1 MTWRNKNQAGF
12 TLIEMIVVLAVM
24 GLIAGMV
31 IAKGPMKS
39 HTLTQRAAVQALA
52 SGLREARS
60 RAVATNRPI
69 EFAVDIEHKAFRIGD
84 STPTRLPPEF
94 AMSMV
99 SAAGQRINDTTA
111 AIRFDPDGSSTG
123 GRIELATESRH
134 FRIGVDWLTGKVSVS
149 NAK

>member
-1 MTWRNKNQAGF
+1 MTWRNKAQAGF
-12 TLIEMIVVLAVM
+12 TLIEMIVVLAVI
-24 GLIAGMV
+24 GLMAGLV
-31 IAKGPMKS
+31 IGHGPMHS
-39 HTLTQRAAVQALA
+39 RTLTERGAVQAMA

-69 EFAVDIEHKAFRIGD
+69 EFAVDIEHKAFRVGD
-84 STPTRLPPEF
+84 SPPTRLPPEF

-99 SAAGQRINDTTA
+99 SAAGQRISDTAA

-123 GRIELATESRH
+123 GRIELASEGHH
-134 FRIGVDWLTGKVSVS
+134 FRIGVDWLSGKVSIS